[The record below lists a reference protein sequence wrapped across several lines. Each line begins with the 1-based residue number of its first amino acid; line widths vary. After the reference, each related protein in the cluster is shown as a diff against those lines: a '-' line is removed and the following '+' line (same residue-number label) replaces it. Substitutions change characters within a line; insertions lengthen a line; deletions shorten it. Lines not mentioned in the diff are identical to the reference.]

1 MAEEMTEQQAQ
12 SILRDFQD
20 SKSNIHSFF
29 RDIIQSDDTTK
40 TGNLTQEELGEP
52 KVPFRTFK
60 LLELFCDEIYKDKE
74 WSEYF
79 KKLAEIHTASS
90 LSKDGILIKLSVT
103 NKKELAD
110 VTPSKNRKKN
120 RGWFGRGRDSNE

>member
-1 MAEEMTEQQAQ
+1 MTEQQAQ
-12 SILRDFQD
+12 SILRDFQE
-20 SKSNIHSFF
+20 SKSNVHSFF

-52 KVPFRTFK
+52 RVPFRTFK
-60 LLELFCDEIYKDKE
+60 HLELFCKDIYKDSE

-79 KKLAEIHTASS
+79 RQLAEIHTASS
-90 LSKDGILIKLSVT
+90 LSKDAILIKLSVT

-110 VTPSKNRKKN
+110 VTPSKNRKRN
-120 RGWFGRGRDSNE
+120 RGWFGGGRNKDE